1 MIVDAG
7 SRDITAPRGFA
18 RVRTVL
24 QPLSWH
30 NARLPIPFQ
39 SGIEDQCSVWVSA
52 QISTRTGTHSG
63 ADPSRKEA
71 PRSRSAFRE
80 DSPVAKSNPA
90 STRAR
95 AVRRSRHSLLPTREA
110 RMRLRTRARSC
121 AHTQTHADSRAVCLV
136 RVCVCTR
143 MGKGSGKG
151 AGRGGERER
160 R

>member
-95 AVRRSRHSLLPTREA
+95 REA
-110 RMRLRTRARSC
+110 QPALLAAHARGAHAIARSF
-121 AHTQTHADSRAVCLV
+121 TLV
-136 RVCVCTR
+136 RTYTDAR
-143 MGKGSGKG
+143 
-151 AGRGGERER
+151 
-160 R
+160 